1 MSKREDEEEDESLR
15 TEEEASTALEED
27 SDQYEDEEEASVGVN
42 NQIQALVSG
51 KASKVC
57 ISKSEKKLA
66 VSAPTSRSSS
76 SGSYRSFHS
85 KSLRFN
91 FFSKYQ
97 NTMKERKNSSSFDLL
112 SLSTVILIILQNFI
126 QHKHH
131 QGKKFLSRF

>member
-51 KASKVC
+51 KGSKVC
-57 ISKSEKKLA
+57 ISKSEKKLEA

-91 FFSKYQ
+91 FFQ
-97 NTMKERKNSSSFDLL
+97 NIK
-112 SLSTVILIILQNFI
+112 I
-126 QHKHH
+126 Q
-131 QGKKFLSRF
+131 